1 MYDVHV
7 CDCFIINVLDSDQ
20 DQTDQS
26 DDEAFTPSEQQ
37 VGCLPS
43 ILYIFF
49 IMHVT
54 NCYPRNY
61 CCIIQVQILNML
73 LEHVIYD
80 I

>member
-1 MYDVHV
+1 MMYDVHV

-49 IMHVT
+49 YYAWLHTM
-54 NCYPRNY
+54 
-61 CCIIQVQILNML
+61 
-73 LEHVIYD
+73 
-80 I
+80 